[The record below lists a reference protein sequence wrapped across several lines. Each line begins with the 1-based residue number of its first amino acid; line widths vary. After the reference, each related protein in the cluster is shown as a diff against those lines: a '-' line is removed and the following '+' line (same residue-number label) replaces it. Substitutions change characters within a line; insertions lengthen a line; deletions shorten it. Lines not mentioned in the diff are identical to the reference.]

1 MSNLYKKVLVVG
13 GGVAALEVCL
23 GIHWDK
29 GIPLDVTLV
38 TRDRDFIYRP
48 LAVLEPFGRGA
59 SPSFPIAEVVEGC
72 VGEVIYDE
80 ITAIDAGAGVAT
92 TASGREIEFDAAVIA
107 TGAVAQSELEGATV
121 VGAPGSNEQLMR
133 MMAEIDAGLVERV
146 VFCAPRG
153 ASWAL
158 PLYELAMFTSDHAQK
173 RLREVDVQLLTP
185 QKKPLIEFGSA
196 TSVRVSKLLGQSGV
210 KLRAGVL
217 AKSFRDGVLQARDG
231 TEIETKYVVALPS
244 LKGLPI
250 EGLPHDDDG
259 FLQVD
264 EYGRVPGMDN
274 VFAAGDITDFP
285 IKQGGIASQQADA
298 VVGAL
303 MEYFGAGT
311 AIHGF
316 EPALR
321 GLLLSPQG
329 WDSIQAPFR
338 AEDNPAGT
346 LRKRTFVQITEKIF
360 SKHLSGR
367 LTQLY
372 SSRVP
377 VS

>member
-1 MSNLYKKVLVVG
+1 MSNLRKKVMVVG

-23 GIHWDK
+23 GLHWGK
-29 GIPLDVTLV
+29 STPIEITLV

-72 VGEVIYDE
+72 VGEVVHDE
-80 ITAIDAGAGVAT
+80 VTAIDAAVGSAT

-107 TGAVAQSELEGATV
+107 TGAVAQSELEGAMV
-121 VGAPGSNEQLMR
+121 VGAPGSNEQLTR
-133 MMAEIDAGLVERV
+133 LIGQIDAGLVERV

-158 PLYELAMFTSDHAQK
+158 PLYELAMFTSDHARM
-173 RLREVDVQLLTP
+173 RLREVDIQLITP
-185 QKKPLIEFGSA
+185 EWKPLIQFGSA
-196 TSVRVSKLLGQSGV
+196 ASVRVTKPLAQNAV

-217 AKSFRDGVLQARDG
+217 ATDFRDGVLNLSDG
-231 TEIETKYVVALPS
+231 SVIETKYVVALPK

-250 EGLPHDDDG
+250 EGLPHDPNG
-259 FLQVD
+259 FLHVD
-264 EYGRVPGMDN
+264 GYGRVPGMAN
-274 VFAAGDITDFP
+274 IFAAGDITDFP

-298 VVGAL
+298 VVGAVTEFL
-303 MEYFGAGT
+303 GGGT

-316 EPALR
+316 EPDLH

-329 WDSIQAPFR
+329 WDSIQAPIH
-338 AEDNPAGT
+338 ADDNPDGT
-346 LRKRTFVQITEKIF
+346 LRKRTFVQVTEKIF
-360 SKHLSGR
+360 SKHLTGR

-372 SSRVP
+372 SSRAP